1 MSTPRL
7 KVPSKACD
15 THIHVFEDRFPL
27 VPHAVFKPV
36 HSPASEYKKVQ
47 QQLGLERVVVVQP
60 NGYGF
65 DNSCTL
71 EAMAILGTGAR
82 GIAIVPP
89 DVTEQ
94 ELTRLTKLGIRGIRY
109 FMLPG
114 GNLSWDTLEPMAA
127 RVGAHGWL
135 VQLQLDGRELPKYE
149 AIIKRLPVPVIID
162 HNGKFLE
169 PVPVNHPSFQVL
181 LRLLDTGNVWAKMA
195 APYETSKVG
204 APHYDDVIALS
215 RALTN
220 ANPDRCLWATNWP
233 HPNTKPVPDN
243 AALLDLLLECTDNDA
258 VRHKILADN
267 PTALYGY
274 DKNG

>member
-1 MSTPRL
+1 MSAPRL
-7 KVPSKACD
+7 KVPPKACD

-27 VPHAVFKPV
+27 IPHAVFKPA
-36 HSPASEYKKVQ
+36 HSPASEYKKIQ
-47 QQLGLERVVVVQP
+47 QQLGLERVIVVQP

-65 DNSCTL
+65 DNRCTL
-71 EAMAILGTGAR
+71 EAMATLGAGAR

-89 DVTEQ
+89 DVTDQ
-94 ELTRLTKLGIRGIRY
+94 ELARLTGLGIRGVRY

-114 GNLSWDTLEPMAA
+114 GNLSWETLEPMAK
-127 RVGAHGWL
+127 RVADHGWL

-169 PVPVNHPSFQVL
+169 PVPATDPSFQCF
-181 LRLLDTGNVWAKMA
+181 LRLLGTGRVWAKLA

-204 APHYDDVIALS
+204 APHYDDVSALS
-215 RALTN
+215 RALTKE
-220 ANPDRCLWATNWP
+220 NPDRCLWATNWP

-243 AALLDLLLECTDNDA
+243 AKLLDLLLECADSDA
-258 VRHKILADN
+258 TRQKILVDN
-267 PTALYGY
+267 PAALYGY
-274 DKNG
+274 DKN